1 MLTETKH
8 IHLSVAMRKFVYL
21 DVLQATTDSM
31 VCYVDVLQ
39 ATTDSMVR
47 YLDVLQ
53 ATTDSMVC
61 YVDALVIYMYHTYH
75 SKQD

>member
-21 DVLQATTDSM
+21 DVLQATTDIM
-31 VCYVDVLQ
+31 VCYV
-39 ATTDSMVR
+39 
-47 YLDVLQ
+47 DVLQ

-75 SKQD
+75 SKHD